1 MLFTAKTGACN
12 YLDTLLFPLSPS
24 LLFSKKNI
32 TNITFWG
39 NCSVKCLFY
48 SQLSMRHQGDVLG
61 DVFSQQVMFWVMF
74 SANSWCLGDVLPTL
88 GPFTVLLNTP
98 AFSRCS
104 DWRERSF
111 PQVGR
116 SFPTCGTCLSHWRE
130 SSLHLWPLIYKKI
143 NNTQTFFSKP

>member
-1 MLFTAKTGACN
+1 MAASNTCFTVN
-12 YLDTLLFPLSPS
+12 YQCDIRVMFWVM
-24 LLFSKKNI
+24 FSANRWCYGWCFQP
-32 TNITFWG
+32 TD
-39 NCSVKCLFY
+39 
-48 SQLSMRHQGDVLG
+48 DVLG
-61 DVFSQQVMFWVMF
+61 DVFSQQGMFWVMF
-74 SANSWCLGDVLPTL
+74 YPTL

-116 SFPTCGTCLSHWRE
+116 SFPTCGTGLSHWRE